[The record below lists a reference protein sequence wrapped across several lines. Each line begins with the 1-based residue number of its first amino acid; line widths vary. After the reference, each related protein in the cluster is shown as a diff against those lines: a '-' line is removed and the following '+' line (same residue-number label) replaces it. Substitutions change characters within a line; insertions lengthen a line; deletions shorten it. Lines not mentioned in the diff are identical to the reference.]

1 MKLVKYVAW
10 IVGIVC
16 IFLQAC
22 TDNYESLPVDR
33 FTEEFVFSTTDSTG
47 KQARQFLN
55 MIYEQLPNKHNGVGG
70 DYLDA
75 ATDNALSTAIDDD
88 PDVYRLLLGRYSAS
102 NRVPSDMK
110 WGDYYKAIRMVN
122 ILIKNIDV
130 VPFNMYY
137 TNALGERK
145 RLNISMKAEARFLR
159 AYFYFELLERYGG
172 VPLIGDKIFGLEDD
186 LEIPR
191 NSFAD
196 CVDYIVTELD
206 AIKDSLR
213 SIPTES
219 PEEFAHVATRE
230 AAMALKVRVLLYA
243 ASPLFNG
250 DTLEEGNELVGYPS
264 YNHER
269 WKIAADAARSFI
281 DNYGKNGNNVFGL
294 ASDFQKIFTTWY
306 GGENPEIIFFR
317 NTGENTS
324 VETANGPLGFSGP
337 RLGNGRTNPSQ
348 NLVNAFLMKDGH
360 LRGESPKYP
369 YNPQQPYDNRDP
381 RLDYTVLH
389 NGSNWL
395 GTQLKT
401 HQGGVHN
408 PVSTGQYSRTSY
420 YLRKFL
426 GNFEHATQYENTLH
440 LWIMFRYAEIL
451 LNFAEAENEY
461 LESPSSEVYDAIIAL
476 RKRAGIEAGEDNLY
490 GLKNGMTQSEMR
502 EVIRNERRI
511 ELAFE
516 DHRYWD
522 IRRWRIAEDLFS
534 EPVKGMQ
541 IVLSQGTPFY
551 QETDLITATFIERR
565 YLYPIPYSEVNK
577 NDNMI
582 QNPKW

>member
-10 IVGIVC
+10 VVGIVC

-55 MIYEQLPNKHNGVGG
+55 MIYEQLPNRHNGVGG

-75 ATDNALSTAIDDD
+75 ATDNALSIAIDDE
-88 PDVYRLLLGRYSAS
+88 PDVYRLLLGRYTAS

-213 SIPTES
+213 SIPMES

-250 DTLEEGNELVGYPS
+250 NTLEEGNELVGYPS

-369 YNPQQPYDNRDP
+369 YNPQKPYDNRDP

-389 NGSNWL
+389 NGSNWF

-541 IVLSQGTPFY
+541 IVLSQGVPFY
-551 QETDLITATFIERR
+551 QETDLISAPFIERR